1 MKTFLIKAKN
11 VSAKAKTWVYCHPA
25 IVRAL
30 MMLTT
35 LFISDHAMADGAI
48 PTPDSGDDPT
58 TGGKDFL
65 DILKN
70 IIQKQAGPILVYG
83 GALFFIV
90 LAVFDIYRGYKKYQE
105 TDDFGKFK
113 MALVTGAIL
122 VVIGLVLFFL
132 GQYILKQWATN
143 Q

>member
-1 MKTFLIKAKN
+1 MQLVLKIRAGIKR
-11 VSAKAKTWVYCHPA
+11 VKTWLYCHPA
-25 IVRAL
+25 IIRVGLFLGLLLVRECA
-30 MMLTT
+30 
-35 LFISDHAMADGAI
+35 FADGAI
-48 PTPDSGDDPT
+48 PTPDSSDDPT
-58 TGGKDFL
+58 AGNNDFL

-83 GALFFIV
+83 GALFFVV

-132 GQYILKQWATN
+132 GQYILKQWAGS
-143 Q
+143 

>member
-1 MKTFLIKAKN
+1 MKTFFIKAN
-11 VSAKAKTWVYCHPA
+11 RMSAKARTWIDCHPA

-30 MMLTT
+30 MVLTT
-35 LFISDHAMADGAI
+35 IFISDPAMADGAI
-48 PTPDSGDDPT
+48 PTPDSSDDPT
-58 TGGKDFL
+58 QGGKDFL

-70 IIQKQAGPILVYG
+70 IIQKQAGPLMVYG

-113 MALVTGAIL
+113 MTLVTGAIL

>member
-1 MKTFLIKAKN
+1 MKTFLVKTK
-11 VSAKAKTWVYCHPA
+11 SALSRARVWVYCHPA
-25 IVRAL
+25 VMRA
-30 MMLTT
+30 MMTLTMI
-35 LFISDHAMADGAI
+35 FVSREVIADGAI
-48 PTPDSGDDPT
+48 PTPDAGDDPT
-58 TGGKDFL
+58 QGGKDFL

-90 LAVFDIYRGYKKYQE
+90 LAVFDIYRGYKKYQD

-132 GQYILKQWATN
+132 GQYILRQWVN
-143 Q
+143 N

>member
-1 MKTFLIKAKN
+1 MKYIF
-11 VSAKAKTWVYCHPA
+11 SKTKSCIGTINDWCFRNP
-25 IVRAL
+25 
-30 MMLTT
+30 MLLRVFVMVGT
-35 LFISDHAMADGAI
+35 LFICNEAMAGAI

-58 TGGKDFL
+58 AGSKDFL

-90 LAVFDIYRGYKKYQE
+90 LAVFDIYRGYKKYQD

-113 MALVTGAIL
+113 MSLVTGAIL

-132 GQYILKQWATN
+132 GQYILNQWAN
-143 Q
+143 PNN

>member
-1 MKTFLIKAKN
+1 MKTFL
-11 VSAKAKTWVYCHPA
+11 VKTKSTMRRLNLWVVCHPA
-25 IVRAL
+25 IVRAFMIFTMIFL
-30 MMLTT
+30 
-35 LFISDHAMADGAI
+35 SDQAMADGAI
-48 PTPDSGDDPT
+48 PTPDANDDPT
-58 TGGKDFL
+58 SGGKDFL

-70 IIQKQAGPILVYG
+70 IIQKQAGPILIYG

-132 GQYILKQWATN
+132 GQYILQQWTAN
-143 Q
+143 G

>member
-1 MKTFLIKAKN
+1 MKTFLIKAEAAM
-11 VSAKAKTWVYCHPA
+11 VKAKVWIYDHPV
-25 IVRAL
+25 IVSIL
-30 MMLTT
+30 MVFTPI
-35 LFISDHAMADGAI
+35 FINNQAVADGAI
-48 PTPDSGDDPT
+48 PTPDSVNDPT
-58 TGGKDFL
+58 QGGRDFL

-105 TDDFGKFK
+105 NDDFGKFK

-122 VVIGLVLFFL
+122 LVIGLVLFFL

>member
-1 MKTFLIKAKN
+1 MKTFLIKTKKA
-11 VSAKAKTWVYCHPA
+11 AAKTKAWIYCHSGF
-25 IVRAL
+25 VRGL
-30 MMLTT
+30 MVLTT
-35 LFISDHAMADGAI
+35 LFMSDVAMADGAI

-58 TGGKDFL
+58 QGGKDFL

-70 IIQKQAGPILVYG
+70 IVQKQAGPLLIYG

-132 GQYILKQWATN
+132 GQYILKQWASN